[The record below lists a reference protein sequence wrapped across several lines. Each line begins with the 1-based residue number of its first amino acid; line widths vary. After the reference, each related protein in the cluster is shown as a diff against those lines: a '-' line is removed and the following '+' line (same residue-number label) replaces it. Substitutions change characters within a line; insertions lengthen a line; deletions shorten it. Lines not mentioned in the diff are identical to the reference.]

1 MSSAITQGS
10 TPANEVSLQIR
21 SGVVTM
27 TTAAPVKVITF
38 SNPMIALNYTVVIE
52 PFGGNQPITVSAKT
66 INGFTLTLHA
76 NATIRWA
83 AIYSI

>member
-1 MSSAITQGS
+1 MSSATTQGN
-10 TPANEVSLQIR
+10 TPANEISLQIR

-27 TTAAPVKVITF
+27 TTASPVKVIVF
-38 SNPMIALNYTVVIE
+38 SNPMLALNYTVVIE

-76 NATIRWA
+76 NTTIRWA

>member
-1 MSSAITQGS
+1 MSSGTTQGN
-10 TPANEVSLQIR
+10 TPDNEVSLQVR

-27 TTAAPVKVITF
+27 TTAVPVKVIAF
-38 SNPMIALNYTVVIE
+38 SNPMLALNYTVLIE

-66 INGFTLTLHA
+66 TGGFTLTLHA

>member
-1 MSSAITQGS
+1 MSSATTQGN
-10 TPANEVSLQIR
+10 TPANEISLQVR

-27 TTAAPVKVITF
+27 TTGSPVKVIAF
-38 SNPMIALNYTVVIE
+38 SNPMLALNYTVVIE

-66 INGFTLTLHA
+66 TLGFTLTLHA

>member
-1 MSSAITQGS
+1 MSSATTQGN
-10 TPANEVSLQIR
+10 TPANEISLQIR
-21 SGVVTM
+21 SGVVSM
-27 TTAAPVKVITF
+27 TTVTPVKVVMF

-52 PFGGNQPITVSAKT
+52 PFGGNQPITISAKT
-66 INGFTLTLHA
+66 ITGFTLTLHA

>member
-1 MSSAITQGS
+1 MSSATTQGN
-10 TPANEVSLQIR
+10 TPANEISLQIR
-21 SGVVTM
+21 SGVVSM
-27 TTAAPVKVITF
+27 TTGTPVKVITF

-66 INGFTLTLHA
+66 ITGFTLTLHA